1 MDAAPFYLNITRLRS
16 ARPTFITTAKSARTS
31 SRVHINPSAAADP
44 ERTLSRTK
52 VVVGLH
58 ELIPADRLPQD
69 ASGRGM
75 PARHGLTHWLSGRV
89 VTGTVLTAGVAGAVI
104 AIAGLQ
110 TPARVPL
117 VLIFFAAVPAL
128 AISSVLGGLDRFAT
142 VVIAGISTIV
152 VDFGVAE
159 AMIISGTWSLRAGV
173 AIVAAV
179 SALIAAAGLAARRIA
194 PGPAKP
200 SD

>member
-1 MDAAPFYLNITRLRS
+1 
-16 ARPTFITTAKSARTS
+16 
-31 SRVHINPSAAADP
+31 VAADP
-44 ERTLSRTK
+44 ERNLSRTK

-69 ASGRGM
+69 VSGRGM
-75 PARHGLTHWLSGRV
+75 PVRHGLTHWLSGRV

-179 SALIAAAGLAARRIA
+179 SALIAAAGLAARRIT